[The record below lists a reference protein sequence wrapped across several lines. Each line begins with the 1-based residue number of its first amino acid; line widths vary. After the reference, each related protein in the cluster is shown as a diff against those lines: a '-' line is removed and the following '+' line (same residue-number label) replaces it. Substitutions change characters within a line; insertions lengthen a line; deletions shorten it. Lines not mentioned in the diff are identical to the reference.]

1 MKRLRENKAMQSD
14 LIACILALALGIHMI
29 VDTGFEGQGIIRVV
43 GLLASGVYIV
53 LLLWKMYRDKH
64 MSPEEK
70 RELDLEIEDERS
82 EMLRNMSERYCWWLE
97 EVLLLIACIV
107 FLFRGQPA
115 IYSILYV
122 VFVVRMVVS
131 TAIRWWLDRKY

>member
-1 MKRLRENKAMQSD
+1 MRRLKENKAMQND

-29 VDTGFEGQGIIRVV
+29 VNTGFEGQGIIRVA

-53 LLLWKMYRDKH
+53 MMLWKMYRDKH

-82 EMLRNMSERYCWWLE
+82 KMLRNMSERYCWWLE
-97 EVLLLIACIV
+97 EVLLLIACVV
-107 FLFRGQPA
+107 FLFRGQLA

-122 VFVVRMVVS
+122 VFAVRIVVS

>member
-1 MKRLRENKAMQSD
+1 MKRLRGNKAMQND
-14 LIACILALALGIHMI
+14 LIVCISTLALGTYLIT
-29 VDTGFEGQGIIRVV
+29 DTDFERQGIIRVV
-43 GLLASGVYIV
+43 GLLAFGVYTV

-70 RELDLEIEDERS
+70 RELDREIEDERS
-82 EMLRNMSERYCWWLE
+82 KMLRNMSERYCWWLE
-97 EVLLLIACIV
+97 EVLLLIACVV

-122 VFVVRMVVS
+122 VFAVRMVVS
-131 TAIRWWLDRKY
+131 TAIRWWLDLKY